1 MLKDGLM
8 NNRLT
13 VKANI
18 PFEEIDIED
27 SRGINS
33 DSYAHLLSLISR

>member
-18 PFEEIDIED
+18 PFEEIDIGD
-27 SRGINS
+27 SGGNYS
-33 DSYAHLLSLISR
+33 PKFYANFLNA